1 MYIYDVGSWSTTT
14 DVTWCNLEK
23 IDQYQFCKKST
34 ELSTCS
40 PPLPE
45 HIDEWPRIH
54 AADYVAQVTELGS
67 ASSQRASS
75 SAAHAL

>member
-1 MYIYDVGSWSTTT
+1 MLVLGAPLLMLLDAIWRKLININFV
-14 DVTWCNLEK
+14 
-23 IDQYQFCKKST
+23 KST